1 MKKIIAAFFLGLLVT
16 ANVLAQAP
24 YKVLIY
30 SATAGFRH
38 DSITNGIITIQAL
51 GLTNNFT
58 ADATEDSN
66 QFTDAILAQ
75 YKAVIFLNT
84 TGDVLNNNQQA
95 ALQRY
100 IEAGN
105 GWVGIHSAAD
115 TFHNWA
121 WYGGLVGSYFA
132 DHPAVQQAT
141 IKVAD
146 RVDPSTSMLPARWVR
161 TDEWFNFTS
170 NPRAAVHVLA
180 TLDETTYTGGNNGFD
195 HPIAWSQNYDG
206 GRSWYLGGGHTPE
219 SFNEPLFQAHLLGG
233 IQFAA
238 GVVPGN
244 PVPRSIPIFKK
255 SSSITMC
262 PIRWNCRSRR
272 MAACCMSNAPGT

>member
-1 MKKIIAAFFLGLLVT
+1 MKKIIAVLFVGLVGLGHLF
-16 ANVLAQAP
+16 AQTP

-38 DSITNGIITIQAL
+38 DSITNGIATIQAL

-84 TGDVLNNNQQA
+84 TGDVLNTNQQG

-121 WYGGLVGSYFA
+121 WYGGLVGTYFA
-132 DHPAVQQAT
+132 SHPAVQQAT
-141 IKVAD
+141 VKVAD
-146 RVDPSTSMLPARWVR
+146 RADPSTSM
-161 TDEWFNFTS
+161 
-170 NPRAAVHVLA
+170 
-180 TLDETTYTGGNNGFD
+180 
-195 HPIAWSQNYDG
+195 
-206 GRSWYLGGGHTPE
+206 
-219 SFNEPLFQAHLLGG
+219 
-233 IQFAA
+233 
-238 GVVPGN
+238 
-244 PVPRSIPIFKK
+244 
-255 SSSITMC
+255 
-262 PIRWNCRSRR
+262 
-272 MAACCMSNAPGT
+272 